1 MSARAAN
8 FVVFGSG
15 PVALASALILAQSQS
30 SKQSSSVRLLLRE
43 PVKQQESICTH
54 DTRVYAIAP
63 DFLAWMEQHNI
74 WSGLATRAWPYQ
86 RMRVWT
92 DSPDN
97 ALEMKAQDLGWR
109 EMGAIISH
117 AALCAALLSAVRQ
130 EPRMTLEDSFDPVE
144 LEQSDDEVVL
154 HGKHQ
159 SVRGRWLLAADG
171 AGSPIRQ
178 LCSIRRDGHDYGQS
192 ALTCV
197 LEHSA
202 SAISTC
208 YQRFT
213 DDGPL
218 ALLPLSA
225 RTSALVYSVSD
236 ARAKELLPWHVD
248 HVGME
253 LTALSQSVL
262 GDLRPQSALQRF
274 PLARW
279 HAVRY
284 RDNRV
289 ILLGDAAHVVHPLA
303 GQGLNMGLRDVLA
316 LPAALNFAGD
326 NFSMRGLRT
335 FERVRRSENALAGT
349 LIHGIGR
356 LFAHQDG
363 VVANMLGPVLKGLN
377 QWSSIKR
384 EIVRFA
390 AGGVGR
396 SEF

>member
-43 PVKQQESICTH
+43 QVKQQESISTH
-54 DTRVYAIAP
+54 DARVYAIAP
-63 DFLAWMEQHNI
+63 DFLVWMERHGV
-74 WSGLATRAWPYQ
+74 WPGLASRAWQYQ
-86 RMRVWT
+86 RMCVWT

-117 AALCAALLSAVRQ
+117 AALCAALLSAVQQ
-130 EPRMTLEDSFDPVE
+130 EPRITLEDSFDPTE
-144 LEQSDDEVVL
+144 LEQSEDEVVL
-154 HGKHQ
+154 HGKHDT
-159 SVRGRWLLAADG
+159 VRGRWLLAADG
-171 AGSPIRQ
+171 ASSPIRQ
-178 LCSIRRDGHDYGQS
+178 LCKIMRNGHNYGQS

-197 LEHSA
+197 MEHQA
-202 SAISTC
+202 NAISTC

-213 DDGPL
+213 VDGPL

-225 RTSALVYSVSD
+225 QTSALVYSVSD
-236 ARAKELLPWHVD
+236 ARARELLAWHVD
-248 HVGME
+248 QVGVE

-274 PLARW
+274 SLARW
-279 HAVRY
+279 HAAKY

-303 GQGLNMGLRDVLA
+303 GQGLNLGLRDALA
-316 LPAALNFAGD
+316 LPAALNSAGND
-326 NFSMRGLRT
+326 FSMRGLRT
-335 FERVRRSENALAGT
+335 FERIRRSENALAGS
-349 LIHGIGR
+349 LIHGLGR

-377 QWSSIKR
+377 QWSSVKR
-384 EIVRFA
+384 AFVRFA

-396 SEF
+396 PEF

>member
-30 SKQSSSVRLLLRE
+30 SKQSSSIRLLLRE
-43 PVKQQESICTH
+43 PAKRQESISTN
-54 DTRVYAIAP
+54 DTRVYAVAP
-63 DFLAWMEQHNI
+63 DFLVWMERHDI
-74 WSGLATRAWPYQ
+74 WPSLALHAWPYQ
-86 RMRVWT
+86 RMCVWT

-97 ALEMKAQDLGWR
+97 ALEMQAQDLGWR

-117 AALCAALLSAVRQ
+117 TALCTALLSALQQ
-130 EPRMTLEDSFDPVE
+130 EPRITLEDSFDPVE

-154 HGKHQ
+154 HGKHE
-159 SVRGRWLLAADG
+159 SVRGRWLLAA
-171 AGSPIRQ
+171 
-178 LCSIRRDGHDYGQS
+178 DYGQS

-202 SAISTC
+202 RAISTC

-225 RTSALVYSVSD
+225 RTSALVYSVAD
-236 ARAKELLPWHVD
+236 ARAKELLPCSVD
-248 HVGME
+248 QVGVE
-253 LTALSQSVL
+253 LTALSQAVI

-279 HAVRY
+279 HAAKY
-284 RDNRV
+284 RDKRV

-303 GQGLNMGLRDVLA
+303 GQGLNMGLRDALA
-316 LPAALNFAGD
+316 LPAALNSAGSD
-326 NFSMRGLRT
+326 FSMRGLRT
-335 FERVRRSENALAGT
+335 IERVRRSENALAGS

-377 QWSSIKR
+377 QWSSLKR
-384 EIVRFA
+384 EFVRFA

-396 SEF
+396 PEF